1 MSLYHYLEETDPAS
15 NPPDCVTEY
24 AKFLKYKY
32 KQMSVLPDPDWPPA
46 LSTKDHYTNLAI
58 IERERDSYT
67 GDDEVKARDYAHG
80 RIDKIVGEKKP
91 ISLEETFYPIINSE
105 KDSRLTILMDGA
117 PGVGKTTITRK
128 LCIDWA
134 NGHILQEYYLVVL
147 IPLREF
153 KLSQQDVFRV
163 SDLLI
168 GDDVTLKDDVLQYL
182 QKYSGSNSLLIFD
195 GFDELSYKER
205 ELIGNSL
212 LVKIIKGDILFRSSI
227 IVTSRPYA
235 SKSLKDF
242 QRVNRHVEVLGFTER
257 QISDCV
263 EQNLKENGE
272 KLLQDLN
279 ERLDIKSL
287 CYIPLN
293 CRIVLFVYKRNN
305 NELPDTLTQLYEIF
319 ILHTI
324 KHFANRISTDPY
336 FLKEIKDAPCYD
348 AFPVSVKRQLNLLS
362 EMAFLGMEEDKLVFT
377 RNELKELDLLSLGLL
392 TSLFVLATVT
402 EIEHFQFM
410 HLTIQ
415 EFLAAKYLS
424 SKLVSND
431 KIKEFFRKNI
441 GSDRFRMTLLFLAG
455 LTKFNFLT
463 PKETILKEDDISLNE
478 FLDSKSSIIFL
489 LQLLYESRN
498 ESTRV
503 LPLLKAKLD
512 MSGYTLSQF
521 DVCVLSHA
529 FSYTPPGNVWE
540 EVSLQNCGLSN
551 ECLSTFLSLKVLYH
565 PSWCALGMVKKLDLR
580 SRLRKLFNL
589 HFINNF
595 LAQAPSL
602 VSVNFDIL
610 ETDPDCSLVSKL
622 CEVLADHPTLQT
634 ISFGNQRTLSRKRL
648 LQNHSNCFPICS
660 YAFVHLVKFLD
671 SEQITEFHLIGY
683 SQTFKDCVQCG
694 GSGVLARKCLSE
706 LISKSQKLKSLNLR
720 ECHLT
725 DEFMLKHKGLKC
737 AKVSG
742 NSGICLTDSVQTW
755 ALDKKSTSIKFDEIH
770 LKKNKES
777 QVEIKMH
784 NSENETVDILSRVL
798 KAFEESALTLHKFT
812 VYVLTNDLAK
822 LVCQMLQNFK
832 TLYTL
837 EISGFGVE
845 EGLLQIFCVLQRNS
859 TLRELKAYCCR
870 DDQTAKALFE
880 MIERNKTI
888 NTLTISPR
896 LFNREWET
904 MARVL
909 LKNTTLK
916 NLYLTDDVDP
926 LKEAIRQLKENKHVQ
941 LDPNWNLKIIEK
953 EE

>member
-1 MSLYHYLEETDPAS
+1 MSCVYTINVLMKFSISKINLSTLFVIGVSLHHYLEATDPAS
-15 NPPDCVTEY
+15 NPPECVMRY

-32 KQMSVLPDPDWPPA
+32 KEMSVLPDPDWPPA

-91 ISLEETFYPIINSE
+91 ISLEETFYPITNSE
-105 KDSRLTILMDGA
+105 NESRLTILMDGA

-153 KLSQQDVFRV
+153 NLSQQDVFHV

-257 QISDCV
+257 QIHDCV

-305 NELPDTLTQLYEIF
+305 SELPDTLTQLYEIF

-324 KHFANRISTDPY
+324 KHFADRISTE
-336 FLKEIKDAPCYD
+336 FVKEIKDAHCYG
-348 AFPVSVKRQLNLLS
+348 ALPVTVRQQLRLLS
-362 EMAFLGMEEDKLVFT
+362 EMAFLGMKEDKLVFT
-377 RNELKELDLLSLGLL
+377 QIELKKLDLLSLGLL
-392 TSLFVLATVT
+392 TSLFVLASTT

-424 SKLVSND
+424 EFVSNEEV
-431 KIKEFFRKNI
+431 KEFFQKNI

-455 LTKFNFLT
+455 LTKFNFLA
-463 PKETILKEDDISLNE
+463 PKETIVKEDDSSLNE
-478 FLDSKSSIIFL
+478 FFNSKSSKIFL

-529 FSYTPPGNVWE
+529 FSNTPPDIVWE
-540 EVSLQNCGLSN
+540 KVCLKKCDLSK
-551 ECLSTFLSLKVLYH
+551 ESSSTLLSIKVLNY
-565 PSWCALGMVKKLDLR
+565 PSWCALGMVKKLEVR
-580 SRLRKLFNL
+580 ASNL
-589 HFINNF
+589 DIIINF
-595 LAQAPSL
+595 LAQAPNL
-602 VSVNFDIL
+602 VSVNFTYL
-610 ETDPDCSLVSKL
+610 NTKSDCGSVSKL
-622 CEVLADHPTLQT
+622 CEVLADHRTLQKL
-634 ISFGNQRTLSRKRL
+634 SFGVRRILSKKRL
-648 LQNHSNCFPICS
+648 LLDHSSAFPICS
-660 YAFVHLVKFLD
+660 YAFVHIVQFLD
-671 SEQITEFHLIGY
+671 SEQINRFCLRY
-683 SQTFKDCVQCG
+683 YPQAFMDCTQCG
-694 GSGVLARKCLSE
+694 GSGEQAKKCLCE
-706 LISKSQKLKSLNLR
+706 LISKSQKLKFIDLIGCGLPKEFLKTIMSL
-720 ECHLT
+720 
-725 DEFMLKHKGLKC
+725 LKYYEGLKR
-737 AKVSG
+737 AKGFSV
-742 NSGICLTDSVQTW
+742 SGICVSD
-755 ALDKKSTSIKFDEIH
+755 
-770 LKKNKES
+770 
-777 QVEIKMH
+777 
-784 NSENETVDILSRVL
+784 RV
-798 KAFEESALTLHKFT
+798 
-812 VYVLTNDLAK
+812 
-822 LVCQMLQNFK
+822 
-832 TLYTL
+832 
-837 EISGFGVE
+837 
-845 EGLLQIFCVLQRNS
+845 
-859 TLRELKAYCCR
+859 
-870 DDQTAKALFE
+870 
-880 MIERNKTI
+880 
-888 NTLTISPR
+888 
-896 LFNREWET
+896 
-904 MARVL
+904 
-909 LKNTTLK
+909 
-916 NLYLTDDVDP
+916 
-926 LKEAIRQLKENKHVQ
+926 
-941 LDPNWNLKIIEK
+941 
-953 EE
+953 